1 TTYLL
6 VVKYTFDEQGNLSQL
21 FVNPAGDAEP
31 TTADASSAEAASTSP
46 ANIGTVALRQG
57 SSSPN
62 LLVDGLR
69 VGNTYQVVRTG
80 SVCAASVLT
89 VPTVPVATAQAGLN
103 GASVAFAATATG
115 SAPVLTYSLAPS
127 GTSGPATAI
136 TSPYVFAVGTT
147 VVTATAT
154 TSCGTASQTF
164 TVVVQSPTVV
174 TVLHQN
180 ADYLPN
186 DDTVRP
192 NLDLVNNS
200 AEAIPYQELTVRYW
214 LTAEDFA
221 PILTSVDYAQ
231 LGTSDVRMRY
241 VPLAQPVQG
250 AFGYVEYSFTSAN
263 SLPAGGRSGQIR
275 SRIYK
280 QTYTRFN
287 QSDDYSYS
295 LSRDYTPNDHLTV
308 YRNGVLIGGVE
319 PAPVPAATRLQV
331 VSKTLST
338 VVSTN
343 TISTYVQLQ
352 NLGNQPVPYQDLAV
366 RYWFTPEGAAALNS
380 SVDYAVLGSSNVQI
394 TFGKAGT
401 ETYAELRFAAALGSL
416 APLST
421 TGNVQYRLTKSDWSF
436 FDQSND
442 FSYQPFSLDFAAN
455 DHMTVYQQGQLV
467 YGQEPAGAT
476 AATST
481 KQAAAQTAAAK
492 VAAPEEAVAA
502 LPAALS
508 SYPNPFTGSTT
519 LTFTLAQSQTYEV
532 AIYDVQGRLI
542 QRLSTGQATAGQP
555 VHVEWTAATVPAGFY
570 LARLTTGTLVQNVK
584 LIHH

>member
-1 TTYLL
+1 
-6 VVKYTFDEQGNLSQL
+6 
-21 FVNPAGDAEP
+21 
-31 TTADASSAEAASTSP
+31 
-46 ANIGTVALRQG
+46 
-57 SSSPN
+57 
-62 LLVDGLR
+62 
-69 VGNTYQVVRTG
+69 
-80 SVCAASVLT
+80 SVCTAPVLT

-115 SAPVLTYSLAPS
+115 STPVLTYSVAQQ
-127 GTSGPATAI
+127 GVATPI

-147 VVTATAT
+147 LVTATAT

-164 TVVVQSPTVV
+164 AVTVQSPSVV

-231 LGTSDVRMRY
+231 LGTSDVKMRY

-295 LSRDYTPNDHLTV
+295 LSRAYAPNDHLTV
-308 YRNGVLIGGVE
+308 YRKGVLIGGVE
-319 PAPVPAATRLQV
+319 PAPVPAVTSLQV
-331 VSKTLST
+331 VSKTRTT
-338 VVSTN
+338 VLSTN

-352 NLGNQPVPYQDLAV
+352 NVGNQPVPYQDLAV
-366 RYWFTPEGAAALNS
+366 RYWFTPEGEATLNY
-380 SVDYAVLGSSNVQI
+380 SVDYAVLGSRNAQI

-401 ETYAELRFAAALGSL
+401 ETYAELRFNPDLGSL

-421 TGNVQYRLTKSDWSF
+421 TGNVEYRITKGDWSF

-442 FSYQPFSLDFAAN
+442 FSYRPFSLDFTPN
-455 DHMTVYQQGQLV
+455 DHMTVYQRGQ
-467 YGQEPAGAT
+467 
-476 AATST
+476 
-481 KQAAAQTAAAK
+481 
-492 VAAPEEAVAA
+492 
-502 LPAALS
+502 
-508 SYPNPFTGSTT
+508 
-519 LTFTLAQSQTYEV
+519 
-532 AIYDVQGRLI
+532 
-542 QRLSTGQATAGQP
+542 
-555 VHVEWTAATVPAGFY
+555 
-570 LARLTTGTLVQNVK
+570 
-584 LIHH
+584 